1 MKAFNHCLI
10 RILATL
16 LCCAAFAH
24 AEDIAAILKS
34 DKNPQVLL
42 QTTAGELTLELF
54 PKVAPK
60 AVENFL
66 RLVNTGYYN
75 GIGFHRIIKGFMIQ
89 GGDPSGTGRGG
100 SSIWNKPFE
109 DEIALGYT
117 FDRGGVL
124 AMANAGANTN
134 GSQFFITTAKA
145 PWLNGKHTI
154 FGEVKSG
161 FETLNAL
168 ESIPTDS
175 NNRPQETPRILQA
188 SILPSE

>member
-10 RILATL
+10 RILAVL

>member
-1 MKAFNHCLI
+1 M
-10 RILATL
+10 
-16 LCCAAFAH
+16 
-24 AEDIAAILKS
+24 
-34 DKNPQVLL
+34 
-42 QTTAGELTLELF
+42 
-54 PKVAPK
+54 
-60 AVENFL
+60 
-66 RLVNTGYYN
+66 
-75 GIGFHRIIKGFMIQ
+75 
-89 GGDPSGTGRGG
+89 
-100 SSIWNKPFE
+100 
-109 DEIALGYT
+109 GYT

>member
-10 RILATL
+10 RILAAL

>member
-10 RILATL
+10 RILAAL

-175 NNRPQETPRILQA
+175 NNRPQETPSILQA

>member
-10 RILATL
+10 KICVAL

-24 AEDIAAILKS
+24 AEKIAEILKS
-34 DKNPQVLL
+34 GTNPQVLL
-42 QTTAGELTLELF
+42 QTTSGELTLELF
-54 PKVAPK
+54 PKAAPK

-66 RLVNTGYYN
+66 RLVEMGYYN

-89 GGDPSGTGRGG
+89 GGDPTGTGRGG

-145 PWLNGKHTI
+145 PWLDGKHTI

-161 FETLNAL
+161 FETLNAI

>member
-10 RILATL
+10 KICVAL
-16 LCCAAFAH
+16 LCCAALAH
-24 AEDIAAILKS
+24 AEKIAEILKS
-34 DKNPQVLL
+34 GTNPQVLL
-42 QTTAGELTLELF
+42 QTTSGELTLELF
-54 PKVAPK
+54 PKAAPK

-66 RLVNTGYYN
+66 RLVEMGYYN

-89 GGDPSGTGRGG
+89 GGDPTGTGRGG

-145 PWLNGKHTI
+145 PWLDGKHTI

-161 FETLNAL
+161 FETLNAI

>member
-10 RILATL
+10 RICAVL

-24 AEDIAAILKS
+24 GEDIAAILKG
-34 DKNPQVLL
+34 DTNPHVLL

-117 FDRGGVL
+117 FDRGGIL

-188 SILPSE
+188 SILQQP

>member
-10 RILATL
+10 KICVAL

-24 AEDIAAILKS
+24 AEKIAEILKS
-34 DKNPQVLL
+34 GTNPQVLL
-42 QTTAGELTLELF
+42 QTTSGELTLELF
-54 PKVAPK
+54 PKAAPK

-66 RLVNTGYYN
+66 RLVEMGYYN

-89 GGDPSGTGRGG
+89 GGDPTGTGRGG

-124 AMANAGANTN
+124 AMANAGA
-134 GSQFFITTAKA
+134 
-145 PWLNGKHTI
+145 
-154 FGEVKSG
+154 
-161 FETLNAL
+161 
-168 ESIPTDS
+168 
-175 NNRPQETPRILQA
+175 
-188 SILPSE
+188 

>member
-1 MKAFNHCLI
+1 MKAFTRCLI
-10 RILATL
+10 KLLATL
-16 LCCAAFAH
+16 LCYATFAN
-24 AEDIAAILKS
+24 AKTIAAILDS
-34 DKNPQVLL
+34 GNNPQVLL
-42 QTTAGELTLELF
+42 QTTAGDITLELF

-66 RLVNTGYYN
+66 RLVDTGYYN
-75 GIGFHRIIKGFMIQ
+75 GISFHRIIKGFMIQ
-89 GGDPSGTGRGG
+89 GGDPTGTGRGG

-117 FDRGGVL
+117 FDRGGIL

-145 PWLNGKHTI
+145 PWLDGKHTI

-161 FETLNAL
+161 FDVLNVL

-175 NNRPQETPRILQA
+175 NNRPQETPRILKA
-188 SILPSE
+188 SILQP

>member
-10 RILATL
+10 KICVAL

-24 AEDIAAILKS
+24 AEKIAEILKS
-34 DKNPQVLL
+34 GTNPQVLL
-42 QTTAGELTLELF
+42 QTTSGELTLELF
-54 PKVAPK
+54 PKAAPK

-66 RLVNTGYYN
+66 RLVEMGYYN

-145 PWLNGKHTI
+145 PWLDGKHTI

-161 FETLNAL
+161 FETLNAI

>member
-10 RILATL
+10 RILAAL

-34 DKNPQVLL
+34 NKNPQVLL

>member
-10 RILATL
+10 KICVAL
-16 LCCAAFAH
+16 LCCATFAH
-24 AEDIAAILKS
+24 AEKIAEILKS
-34 DKNPQVLL
+34 GTNPQVLL
-42 QTTAGELTLELF
+42 QTTSGELTLELF
-54 PKVAPK
+54 PKAAPK

-66 RLVNTGYYN
+66 RLVEMGYYN

-89 GGDPSGTGRGG
+89 GGDPTGTGRGG

-145 PWLNGKHTI
+145 PWLDGKHTI

-161 FETLNAL
+161 FETLNAI

>member
-10 RILATL
+10 RIFAML

-24 AEDIAAILKS
+24 AEKIAEILKG
-34 DKNPQVLL
+34 DTNPHVLL
-42 QTTAGELTLELF
+42 QTTSGELTVELF

-66 RLVNTGYYN
+66 RLVDTGYYN
-75 GIGFHRIIKGFMIQ
+75 GISFHRIIKNFMIQ
-89 GGDPSGTGRGG
+89 GGDPTGTGRGG

-188 SILPSE
+188 SILQQP

>member
-10 RILATL
+10 RILAIL
-16 LCCAAFAH
+16 LCAAFAH
-24 AEDIAAILKS
+24 AENIAAILKS
-34 DKNPQVLL
+34 DKNPHVLL
-42 QTTAGELTLELF
+42 QTTAGELTVELF

-66 RLVNTGYYN
+66 RLVDTGYYN
-75 GIGFHRIIKGFMIQ
+75 GISFHRIIKNFMIQ
-89 GGDPSGTGRGG
+89 GGDPTGSGRGG

-117 FDRGGVL
+117 FDRGGIL

-175 NNRPQETPRILQA
+175 NNRPQAAPRILQA
-188 SILPSE
+188 SILQQP

>member
-10 RILATL
+10 RILAAL

-24 AEDIAAILKS
+24 GEDIAAILKS

-100 SSIWNKPFE
+100 SSIWKKPFE